1 MANTTRDAP
10 TKRVTMD
17 SMRKTALVAGVL
29 YLITFLAVATL
40 FVYGPVL
47 KDPAYILSSGSDTGV
62 RWGALIEVVVA
73 LAGIG
78 CAITLYPVV
87 KRQNEAV
94 ALGYVTTRVVEA
106 GMIFVGVVSLLSLLT
121 LRQDLG
127 AAAGADTAAIGTAGA
142 SLLATYNATFL
153 LGQTL
158 MPAMNGL
165 LLGYLMYRSG
175 LVPRLIPAMGLVG
188 GFLMASSVMGQ
199 IIGINEPVSAWS
211 GIALLPIFA
220 WELSLGLYMAIKGFK
235 PSAPLMVAAAAR
247 SGSPDGATA
256 GLPSPTI
263 VAPQAGVA

>member
-1 MANTTRDAP
+1 MDA
-10 TKRVTMD
+10 
-17 SMRKTALVAGVL
+17 MRKTALVAGVL

-47 KDPAYILSSGSDTGV
+47 EGPAYILSSESDTGV
-62 RWGALIEVVVA
+62 RWGALVEVIVA

-87 KRQNEAV
+87 KRQNEAF

-121 LRQDLG
+121 LRQDIG
-127 AAAGADTAAIGTAGA
+127 AAAGADTAAVSAAGA
-142 SLLATYNATFL
+142 SLLATYDAAFL

-199 IIGINEPVSAWS
+199 IIGINERISVWS

-235 PSAPLMVAAAAR
+235 PSAPLMIAAAAR
-247 SGSPDGATA
+247 SGGPDGATA
-256 GLPSPTI
+256 GLPSRTI
-263 VAPQAGVA
+263 ASPQAGVA